1 MWIGASH
8 LEIAE
13 LIEINGK
20 MATYGPIPNQNLVWR
35 NLNELSD
42 VTSKGTRER
51 SVCQTERKTILL

>member
-20 MATYGPIPNQNLVWR
+20 MATYGPIPNQNLV
-35 NLNELSD
+35 
-42 VTSKGTRER
+42 
-51 SVCQTERKTILL
+51 